1 MKLTS
6 LLKTS
11 IALAATT
18 LAATT
23 LAAAPAF
30 AQSANWTGAYLG
42 GEAGG
47 ANLKISG
54 FGASVD
60 DDSLIGGIIAGYDYD
75 LGTWVIGAGAD
86 FDFTDVDFG
95 GANFLE
101 SVWRLKLRGGY
112 KIGNGLLYATGGYTS
127 AQLATASDQDGYFIG
142 GGFDYKFQPNISLGG
157 EVLYT
162 RFDNMAGFPID
173 GELITYQLRAAYR
186 F

>member
-11 IALAATT
+11 IA

-47 ANLKISG
+47 ANLKLSALG
-54 FGASVD
+54 TSVD

-86 FDFTDVDFG
+86 FDFTDIDFG
-95 GANFLE
+95 GPNLLE

-112 KIGNGLLYATGGYTS
+112 KIGKGLLYATGGYTS
-127 AQLATASDQDGYFIG
+127 AQLASISDQDGYFIG
-142 GGFDYKFQPNISLGG
+142 GGFDYKFQPNISIGG
-157 EVLYT
+157 EVLYS
-162 RFDNMAGFPID
+162 RFDNISGAGFPVD